1 MRRLTTPTPRR
12 ALVVAGFALFAATA
26 TAPLAL
32 ARTHPDLANAVA
44 GTYHGDVISDSQGS
58 SHSDVTLTLTRV
70 GPNEVSITSDYPRL
84 PVITVR
90 LESAMGHIVNRG
102 GTSPFAYDHG
112 KLDVSFENQVSWSG
126 HQ

>member
-1 MRRLTTPTPRR
+1 MRPLTTPS
-12 ALVVAGFALFAATA
+12 LFAGLAFVA
-26 TAPLAL
+26 ALAAGPGAL

-44 GTYHGDVISDSQGS
+44 GSYHGDVISDSQGS
-58 SHSDVTLTLTRV
+58 SHDNVTLTITRT
-70 GPNEVSITSDYPRL
+70 GPNEVSISSDYPRL

-90 LESAMGHIVNRG
+90 LESAMGHVVNRG